1 MAKQVICLDLD
12 GTLISTELCHVK
24 AFQDAFTKNGYPSK
38 SNKEIMAKFGI
49 PAQKII
55 SGFFPKA
62 SKKEV
67 EKISADKVQFV
78 INDTYRYAKQIPG
91 VVEALRELKGSFRL
105 AVITNSNSEEAKLL
119 LSTLKLPSDFFDDV
133 VSADQVEK
141 PKPDADEILK
151 VQRDL
156 KSKVLYVV
164 GDSVYDIKAGKAAG
178 AKTIAVLSGQHSS
191 KQLFSAKPTNIL
203 KSVADLP
210 DLVFDR
216 L

>member
-105 AVITNSNSEEAKLL
+105 AGISGETEAGC
-119 LSTLKLPSDFFDDV
+119 
-133 VSADQVEK
+133 
-141 PKPDADEILK
+141 
-151 VQRDL
+151 R
-156 KSKVLYVV
+156 
-164 GDSVYDIKAGKAAG
+164 
-178 AKTIAVLSGQHSS
+178 
-191 KQLFSAKPTNIL
+191 
-203 KSVADLP
+203 
-210 DLVFDR
+210 
-216 L
+216 

>member
-38 SNKEIMAKFGI
+38 SNKSKRGINKSSIKFTMVGLLLL
-49 PAQKII
+49 PR
-55 SGFFPKA
+55 
-62 SKKEV
+62 KKEV

-151 VQRDL
+151 VERDL